1 MSFVSYAQNG
11 EDVLLW
17 RALHDVAEGFY
28 IDVGANDPEQ
38 HSVTKAFYQRGW
50 HGINIEPL
58 PSFRAAFLAQRPR
71 DLTLTVAA
79 GAAEGAITLFDVT
92 DVNGWASTDAGV
104 AAAHRAEGHSVV
116 EQTVPLRTLASIWR
130 EHVRGPVHFLKID
143 VEGGEG
149 EVLRG
154 MDWQACRPWIV
165 VVEATLPNSRIS
177 NHASW
182 EALLTTHGYRYCYF
196 DGLNRYYVADE
207 RAELAERL
215 TVQPNV
221 FDDYISH
228 HLEHAWRRAEGLD
241 GEVATL
247 HQRLDQQQRQ
257 QAQRVAELEQGVLD
271 AQRQTRLA
279 ADETVQVRAEL
290 HQAEQRARDFEASL
304 HQNAAWAAG
313 LERQLLAMQASSSW
327 RLTAPLRWL
336 CRRGEHS
343 LANQARRR
351 ALGALRRAVRWLAAR
366 QALRRVLLP
375 LLDRNPALA
384 ARLTRTLSVIKQG
397 QGGPQ
402 HAPDLPYQLREL
414 PLSARQVL
422 ADLRRAQPPSES

>member
-17 RALHDVAEGFY
+17 RALHDVQDGFY

-38 HSVTKAFYQRGW
+38 HSVTKAFYERGW

-79 GAAEGAITLFDVT
+79 GAAEGEITLFDVT
-92 DVNGWASTDAGV
+92 DVNGWASMDAAV
-104 AAAHRAEGHSVV
+104 AASHRAEGHSVV
-116 EQTVPLRTLASIWR
+116 EQTVPLRTLAAICR

-143 VEGGEG
+143 VEGCEG
-149 EVLRG
+149 DVLRG
-154 MDWQACRPWIV
+154 MDWSVCRPWVV
-165 VVEATLPNSRIS
+165 VVEATLPNSRVS

-182 EALLTTHGYRYCYF
+182 EALVTDHGYRFCYF

-207 RAELAERL
+207 HPQLAERL

-228 HLEHAWRRAEGLD
+228 HLDKAWQRADQLD
-241 GEVATL
+241 ATL
-247 HQRLDQQQRQ
+247 AELNTQLALHQQQH
-257 QAQRVAELEQGVLD
+257 QAREAELEQAILD

-279 ADETVQVRAEL
+279 ADDTAQVRAEL
-290 HQAEQRARDFEASL
+290 HQADQRARAFEASL

-313 LERQLLAMQASSSW
+313 LEQQLLAMRASRSW
-327 RLTAPLRWL
+327 RITAPMRVLL
-336 CRRGEHS
+336 RRGEQS
-343 LANQARRR
+343 LPRIARRR
-351 ALGALRRAVRWLAAR
+351 ARSAIRRALAWVLSRPAV
-366 QALRRVLLP
+366 RRVTVP
-375 LLDRNPALA
+375 LQMRFP
-384 ARLTRTLSVIKQG
+384 TLSLQLKRVLAVVRQDHG
-397 QGGPQ
+397 LPT

-414 PLSARQVL
+414 PQSARQVL
-422 ADLRRAQPPSES
+422 ADLKRAQQHTEH